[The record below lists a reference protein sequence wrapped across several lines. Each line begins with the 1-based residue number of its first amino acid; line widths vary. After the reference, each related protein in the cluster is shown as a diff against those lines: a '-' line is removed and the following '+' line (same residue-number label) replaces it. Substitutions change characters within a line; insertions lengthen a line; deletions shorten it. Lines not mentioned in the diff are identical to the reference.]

1 METYAS
7 SGTIKWTGYPT
18 SENSV
23 RLSYPYT
30 IKSLQAGALINGSM
44 APLDEGRI
52 LVKPLNYKLKSGEQ
66 IVTQKFGPSIFST
79 TIPINITPASSYENT
94 TIEILISF
102 SEIPASAVL
111 TGRVWIG

>member
-1 METYAS
+1 METYEP

-30 IKSLQAGALINGSM
+30 TKSLQA
-44 APLDEGRI
+44 
-52 LVKPLNYKLKSGEQ
+52 GEQ

-79 TIPINITPASSYENT
+79 TIPINITPASNYENT

-111 TGRVWIG
+111 TARVWIG